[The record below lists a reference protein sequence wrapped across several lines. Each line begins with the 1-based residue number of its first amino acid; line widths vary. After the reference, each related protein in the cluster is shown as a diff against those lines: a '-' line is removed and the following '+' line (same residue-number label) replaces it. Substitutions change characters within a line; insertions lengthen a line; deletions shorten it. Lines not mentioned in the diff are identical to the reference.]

1 VQQKAETT
9 SSLPPVVPPPVSA
22 AATSTQ
28 PAPPPVAR
36 PTVDPATEVAAVIQ
50 SYARALA
57 GSDLALARRI
67 YTGMPTD
74 QREGLEALWRES
86 GTMTPNWSVTDIAIN
101 GDVATA
107 RVQGSNVVTTR
118 RGQTSTVPV
127 SLRARLERRGA
138 EWRLVALIN

>member
-1 VQQKAETT
+1 
-9 SSLPPVVPPPVSA
+9 
-22 AATSTQ
+22 
-28 PAPPPVAR
+28 
-36 PTVDPATEVAAVIQ
+36 
-50 SYARALA
+50 
-57 GSDLALARRI
+57 
-67 YTGMPTD
+67 
-74 QREGLEALWRES
+74 
-86 GTMTPNWSVTDIAIN
+86 MTPDWSVSDIAIN